1 MAGEAVPS
9 HLLWTRLTTQF
20 TSLMETASDAQSE
33 AARRLAR
40 LRETQ
45 RLEAARRQELDLA
58 AKEREKQER
67 WSKALE
73 NHEKQAKV
81 EKQPTKPVAMPPKPK
96 VLQPVRQPSPKK
108 ITNMKQ
114 RSMTFKKLLK
124 QAAKIDSSTFKV
136 GPKVKIQPK
145 APEKVRQTVTH
156 SVKIDA
162 KTPLP
167 SRPVALKPA
176 SPASRKPLER
186 TLSSSSRSVSPQK
199 VSRPQKSVLERTMT
213 SAARSVSPPYKKT
226 AISKTSKLTP
236 PVKSVP
242 LKSGGKDA
250 RSRIRDSFIPNEL
263 IPLAQGPKKD
273 LRTIEQIQN
282 DLWRKKGKNYPSVT
296 GNVKEPTRKPITP
309 STTSAKAPLP
319 TKKVAEAPK
328 KRRRES
334 DSVTEDSFIA
344 SSEEEIAVPEKFDYR
359 AEIRAMFGRKGNTR
373 IIHSDDDSDMEA
385 TGLEMAR
392 EEARAAKLARLEDE
406 EEERRLED
414 RARDKKRRKLEAE
427 KRKHGK

>member
-1 MAGEAVPS
+1 MEA
-9 HLLWTRLTTQF
+9 
-20 TSLMETASDAQSE
+20 ASDAQSE

-67 WSKALE
+67 WSKVLE

-81 EKQPTKPVAMPPKPK
+81 EKQPQKPVAVPPKPK
-96 VLQPVRQPSPKK
+96 ILQPVRQPSLKR

-136 GPKVKIQPK
+136 GPKVKVQLK
-145 APEKVRQTVTH
+145 VPEKARQTDTRP
-156 SVKIDA
+156 VKIDSN
-162 KTPLP
+162 TPIP
-167 SRPVALKPA
+167 SRPVALKPG
-176 SPASRKPLER
+176 SRNSAER
-186 TLSSSSRSVSPQK
+186 ALPSSSRSLSPQK

-213 SAARSVSPPYKKT
+213 SAARSVSPPRKKA

-242 LKSGGKDA
+242 LKSEGKGA
-250 RSRIRDSFIPNEL
+250 RSRIRDSFVPNEL
-263 IPLAQGPKKD
+263 IPLAQGPKRD
-273 LRTIEQIQN
+273 LRTIEEIQN
-282 DLWRKKGKNYPSVT
+282 DLWRKKGKDYPSIT
-296 GNVKEPTRKPITP
+296 GNTKEPTRKPITP
-309 STTSAKAPLP
+309 STTSKKALP
-319 TKKVAEAPK
+319 PMKKVAEAPK

-344 SSEEEIAVPEKFDYR
+344 SSEEEIAVPETFDYR
-359 AEIRAMFGRKGNTR
+359 AEIRAMFGRKGSTR
-373 IIHSDDDSDMEA
+373 IVDSDDDSDMEA
-385 TGLEMAR
+385 TGLEMAK

-406 EEERRLED
+406 EEERRLEE